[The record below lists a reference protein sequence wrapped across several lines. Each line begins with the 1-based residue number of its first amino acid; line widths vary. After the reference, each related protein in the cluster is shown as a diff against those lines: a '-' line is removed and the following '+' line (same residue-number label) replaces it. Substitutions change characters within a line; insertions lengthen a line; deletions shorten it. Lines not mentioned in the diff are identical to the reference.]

1 MANSSENINSQLKIL
16 QDRYLANLP
25 EKMNELE
32 QSFKEVQAGY
42 FSESPL
48 TTLQTLCHRLAGSGA
63 TYGFTILSEKARSLD
78 VYILSL
84 LNNRIVITE
93 IRHSKIRLMLK
104 AIQQASSVPDVS
116 PQPLKTSLEQTRQPV
131 ENNNIFLLE
140 NDQHLAKYLAV
151 QIGYF
156 GYRVRLFSKL
166 PELIK
171 ALETEYPSAIIMDIV
186 FPQAGLAETQAI
198 NALQLSQINEI
209 PILFVS
215 SSDDIL
221 ARLKA
226 VRVGGR
232 AYFTKPVNVSGLVDK
247 LDELTSKQGVQ
258 PYNILIVEDDQ
269 DMADYLA
276 LVLQGQGMITTVV
289 NDPLEVMQPLAEF
302 VPDLIL
308 VDLYMPGCTGL
319 ELAAVIRQQE
329 AYLSIPIVFLS
340 SETNPDKQLEAMRRG
355 GDDFLTKPIDET
367 RLISSV
373 STRAQRSRILRSFMV
388 RDGLTG
394 LLNHTETKGQLSI
407 ELARAKRRDA
417 PLAFAM
423 IDLDNFKTVNDS
435 YGHPTG
441 DRVLKNLSRLLQQ
454 RLRKTDV
461 IGRYGG
467 EEFAV
472 ILIDTDGPT
481 AFEVLDE
488 IRAGFA
494 QILQLSGNVE
504 FSTTFSCGIAVFPD
518 YPDAASL
525 NAAAD
530 RALYEAKKSGR
541 NQVILA

>member
-1 MANSSENINSQLKIL
+1 MANSREDLYAKLKIL
-16 QDRYLANLP
+16 QDKYSASLP
-25 EKMNELE
+25 EKMTELE
-32 QSFKEVQAGY
+32 LAFKKVQLDY
-42 FSESPL
+42 FSEKPL
-48 TTLQTLCHRLAGSGA
+48 TSLQTLAHRLAGSGA
-63 TYGFTILSEKARSLD
+63 TYGFTLLSEKARALD
-78 VYILSL
+78 IYLLSL
-84 LNNRIVITE
+84 LSNRAAITE
-93 IRHSKIRLMLK
+93 VQHSKIRLMLK
-104 AIQQASSVPDVS
+104 ALQQASLIPDAFS
-116 PQPLKTSLEQTRQPV
+116 QKLKPNQDNTEERA
-131 ENNNIFLLE
+131 ENHTIFLLE
-140 NDQHLAKYLAV
+140 SDQHLGEYLAL

-156 GYRVRLFSKL
+156 GYRVSTFS
-166 PELIK
+166 ELSDLVV
-171 ALETEYPSAIIMDIV
+171 ALEKEQPAAIIMDII
-186 FPQAGLAETQAI
+186 FPKGRLAERQTIRNVQD
-198 NALQLSQINEI
+198 SRINEV

-215 SSDDIL
+215 SNDDII
-221 ARLKA
+221 ARLQA
-226 VRVGGR
+226 VRIGGM
-232 AYFTKPVNVSGLVDK
+232 AYFTKPVNVSALVDK
-247 LDELTSKQGVQ
+247 LDELTSRQGSQ
-258 PYNILIVEDDQ
+258 PYNILIVEDDH

-276 LVLQGQGMITTVV
+276 LVLQGQGMVTTVV
-289 NDPLEVMQPLAEF
+289 NDPLHVMQPLAEF

-340 SETNPDKQLEAMRRG
+340 SETNPDKQLEAMQLG
-355 GDDFLTKPIDET
+355 GDDFLTKPIEEA

-407 ELARAKRRDA
+407 ELARAKRRQA

-423 IDLDNFKTVNDS
+423 IDLDNFKTVNDT

-467 EEFAV
+467 EEFAI

-494 QILQLSGNVE
+494 QILQQSGNVE
-504 FSTTFSCGIAVFPD
+504 FSTTFSCGIAVSPN

-530 RALYEAKKSGR
+530 RALYDAKKSGR
-541 NQVILA
+541 NRTILT